1 MKSLIVLVGTF
12 LLLVAGATLAAS
24 DSRVTENSGHAAAK
38 SKGPHPQPYT
48 DPIKSDVPGGATAT
62 STGAPT
68 CPAVWYVVSSPNAE
82 EGPNELYSVDA
93 ASPDDLWAVGYYMGS
108 NGLHHERQTELEKW
122 QSLKRA
128 HSDRENGSFVLR
140 TLVERWD
147 GSQWTII
154 PSPNVGLDDNH
165 LLSVD
170 VVSENDVW
178 AVGYYL
184 NEFGIA
190 QTLVERWNGIQWEII
205 PSPNTTPLRDNEL
218 LSVQAVAANDV
229 WAVGYYIDDLGVG
242 QTLTMRWQGKGWTVV
257 PSPNTGPEGNA
268 LHDLAI
274 ISATDIWAVGFS
286 ISTGNLLRTLA
297 MHWDGI
303 AWSIV
308 PSPNVGSTDNLALS
322 VDGVS
327 TDNVWAV
334 GYYTGNRGAFQPLA
348 IHWDGAAWNAVPVP
362 TPNEEDHQFMWVD
375 ARSADD
381 VWAVGR
387 AGGYYYSPRSLSAH
401 WDGQAWSVVPNADFG
416 PVTYNYL
423 SSVVVIAPNDVW
435 AVGRFSGHSYYYE
448 PRTLTQHYTNTI
460 DDCDVR
466 FTDVPPT
473 NVFYPFIHY
482 LACRGIVSGYE
493 CGWYPNEPCNST
505 NDPYFHPNENITR
518 GQIAKIVASAAGLN
532 DDPGPRIFE
541 DVNEYNPFYLWIN
554 RLARRGILG
563 GYPCGTVLWE
573 PCIAPE
579 NKPYFRPYSFTTRAQ
594 LAKIIS
600 NAAGYSEP
608 HTEQTFQDV
617 PTSNAFF
624 VWIERLAARGSIG
637 GYRCGTRPNEPCVP
651 PADRPYFRPNA
662 YVTRGQTAKIAATTF
677 FPACVVGTGY

>member
-1 MKSLIVLVGTF
+1 VKSLIILVGTF
-12 LLLVAGATLAAS
+12 MLLAAGATLTAS
-24 DSRVTENSGHAAAK
+24 NSYSAGDGVGVAAK
-38 SKGPHPQPYT
+38 GKGPQPPPYT
-48 DPIKSDVPGGATAT
+48 DPIKSDMSGGATAT
-62 STGAPT
+62 TTSTPT

-93 ASPDDLWAVGYYMGS
+93 VSADDMWAVGYYMGS
-108 NGLHHERQTELEKW
+108 NGSHHERQTELEKW
-122 QSLKRA
+122 QSLKRGNA
-128 HSDRENGSFVLR
+128 DRKDSTFVLR

-147 GSQWTII
+147 GSQWTIV

-184 NEFGIA
+184 NEFGVA
-190 QTLVERWNGIQWEII
+190 QTLAEHWNGTEWEIV

-218 LSVQAVAANDV
+218 LSVQAVAADDV
-229 WAVGYYIDDLGVG
+229 WAVGYYIDDVGVG
-242 QTLTMRWQGKGWTVV
+242 QTLTIRWQGKGWTVV

-274 ISATDIWAVGFS
+274 ISAGDIWAIGFS
-286 ISTGNLLRTLA
+286 ISTGDLLRTLA

-303 AWSIV
+303 AWTIV

-322 VDGVS
+322 IDAVS

-334 GYYTGNRGAFQPLA
+334 GYYIDNRGVYRPLSL
-348 IHWDGAAWNAVPVP
+348 HWDGSAWEAVPVP
-362 TPNEEDHQFMWVD
+362 VPTEEDYQFLWVD

-381 VWAVGR
+381 IWAVGR
-387 AGGYYYSPRSLSAH
+387 AGGYYYWPRSISAH
-401 WDGQAWSVVPNADFG
+401 WDGQTWSMVPTADFG

-435 AVGRFSGHSYYYE
+435 AVGRSSGYSYGYE
-448 PRTLTQHYTNTI
+448 PRTLTEHYTNTTS
-460 DDCDVR
+460 DCRTR

-482 LACRGIVSGYE
+482 LACRNIVSGYE
-493 CGWYPNEPCNST
+493 CGYPNEPCNVN
-505 NDPYFHPNENITR
+505 NDPYFRPNTDITR
-518 GQIAKIVASAAGLN
+518 GQIAKIVGSAAGLN
-532 DDPGPRIFE
+532 DDPGPRIFQ
-541 DVNEYNPFYLWIN
+541 DVDGYSGFYPWIN

-563 GYPCGTVLWE
+563 GYPCGSLSWE
-573 PCIAPE
+573 PCIAPD
-579 NKPYFRPYSFTTRAQ
+579 NKPYFRPYNDTTRGQ

-600 NAAGYSEP
+600 NAAGYNEP
-608 HTEQTFQDV
+608 HTAQTFQDV
-617 PTSNAFF
+617 PTSHAFYI
-624 VWIERLAARGSIG
+624 WIERLSAHGSIG
-637 GYRCGTRPNEPCVP
+637 GYRCGTQDEPCVP
-651 PADRPYFRPNA
+651 PANRPYFRPNA
-662 YVTRGQTAKIAATTF
+662 NVTRGQTAKIAASTF
-677 FPACVVGTGY
+677 FPACVLATEP